1 MAYKQ
6 PYKQVNKKQDGAS
19 ILPALAAIPAI
30 VKGIAAAAKI
40 GKVAATA
47 AKGIKVAATAAKA
60 GKAVGTAAKAGKAVG
75 TVGKAAKAASTA
87 GKGLKTAKGAGNLAK
102 VTTKGA
108 KAVKTSSSMPK
119 LQTLK
124 QTAEVGKKG
133 GKVFK
138 KIGEAGKKALDKGKK
153 IVEKGTEKLDK
164 FKEGYD
170 KVAGKVSDATGFDKD
185 VVKEFGTNQA
195 SNAVTAIQNKIQGGG
210 DEEMDPAER
219 GTPSGIT
226 PMQSQGGGGY
236 ENPDGTSMFDYRKNH
251 SPNVKSKYDN
261 VGPSMKPITITNAEG
276 GNVTYR
282 SSKDGASVDGDG
294 LDKFDIDKD
303 NLFRNSFGDSK
314 LSSFSAPITI
324 KGVTFDAGD
333 AIRLGILGYK
343 GAKKGVENYK
353 ANAGERAMKKSDRQN
368 NISKKERTKITA
380 DQNAENKRDA
390 RTKPNAKVKNSV
402 LGNTKSVVQSRKK
415 ASEDMKKSDERRK
428 KLLKKKPTPK
438 KNTVVKRKLK
448 VVDGFAGMGMPD
460 ASTLRIKNS

>member
-6 PYKQVNKKQDGAS
+6 PYKQVNKGQDGAS
-19 ILPALAAIPAI
+19 LPVLAAIPAI
-30 VKGIAAAAKI
+30 IKGIAAAAKV
-40 GKVAATA
+40 GKVAAVA
-47 AKGIKVAATAAKA
+47 AKAGKAATTAAKA
-60 GKAVGTAAKAGKAVG
+60 GKAIGTA
-75 TVGKAAKAASTA
+75 GKAAKAASTA
-87 GKGLKTAKGAGNLAK
+87 GKAAKTASTAGKAAKTAKGAGNLTKMA
-102 VTTKGA
+102 TKGA
-108 KAVKTSSSMPK
+108 KTIKTSSSMPK

-124 QTAEVGKKG
+124 QTADVGKKG
-133 GKVFK
+133 GKVLK
-138 KIGEAGKKALDKGKK
+138 KLGDAGKKALDKGKK

-185 VVKEFGTNQA
+185 MVKEFGTNQA
-195 SNAVTAIQNKIQGGG
+195 ANAASKIQSKIQGGG

-219 GTPSGIT
+219 GTPVGIT

-303 NLFRNSFGDSK
+303 NLFKNSFGDSK

-343 GAKKGVENYK
+343 GAKKGIEKYRLQ
-353 ANAGERAMKKSDRQN
+353 ERGGKKF
-368 NISKKERTKITA
+368 KEERKL
-380 DQNAENKRDA
+380 QKENKKA
-390 RTKPNAKVKNSV
+390 ATKPKMS
-402 LGNTKSVVQSRKK
+402 L
-415 ASEDMKKSDERRK
+415 EERRK
-428 KLLKKKPTPK
+428 KIILDNTKKKSTIAQNVIGLNK
-438 KNTVVKRKLK
+438 KKYDNIT
-448 VVDGFAGMGMPD
+448 
-460 ASTLRIKNS
+460 

>member
-47 AKGIKVAATAAKA
+47 AKGIKVASTAAKAGKAIGTAAKA
-60 GKAVGTAAKAGKAVG
+60 GKAVGTAAKAGKAAA
-75 TVGKAAKAASTA
+75 TAGKAAKAA
-87 GKGLKTAKGAGNLAK
+87 KGAGKLTKIA
-102 VTTKGA
+102 TKGA
-108 KAVKTSSSMPK
+108 KA
-119 LQTLK
+119 
-124 QTAEVGKKG
+124 GKKG

-210 DEEMDPAER
+210 DDAMDPAER

-294 LDKFDIDKD
+294 LDKFDIEKD

-353 ANAGERAMKKSDRQN
+353 ANAGERAIKKSDRQN

-415 ASEDMKKSDERRK
+415 ASQDMKKSDERRK
-428 KLLKKKPTPK
+428 KLLNKKPTPK
-438 KNTVVKRKLK
+438 KKRASKSKAEQFEDIVDEPKKEAVKGDL
-448 VVDGFAGMGMPD
+448 
-460 ASTLRIKNS
+460 

>member
-47 AKGIKVAATAAKA
+47 AKGIKVASTAAKAGKAIGTAAKA
-60 GKAVGTAAKAGKAVG
+60 GKAVGTAAKAGKAAA
-75 TVGKAAKAASTA
+75 TAGKAAKAA
-87 GKGLKTAKGAGNLAK
+87 KGAGKLTKIA
-102 VTTKGA
+102 TKGA
-108 KAVKTSSSMPK
+108 KA
-119 LQTLK
+119 
-124 QTAEVGKKG
+124 GKKG

-210 DEEMDPAER
+210 DDAMDPAER

-294 LDKFDIDKD
+294 LDKFDIEKD

-415 ASEDMKKSDERRK
+415 ASQDMKKSDERRK
-428 KLLKKKPTPK
+428 KLLNKKPTPK

-448 VVDGFAGMGMPD
+448 VADGFAGIGMPN
-460 ASTLRIKNS
+460 ASTLRIRKS

>member
-47 AKGIKVAATAAKA
+47 AKGIKVASTAAKAGKAIGTAAKA
-60 GKAVGTAAKAGKAVG
+60 GKAVGTAAKAGKAAA
-75 TVGKAAKAASTA
+75 TAGKAAKAA
-87 GKGLKTAKGAGNLAK
+87 KGAGKLTKIA
-102 VTTKGA
+102 TKGA
-108 KAVKTSSSMPK
+108 KA
-119 LQTLK
+119 
-124 QTAEVGKKG
+124 GKKG

-210 DEEMDPAER
+210 DDAMDPAER

-294 LDKFDIDKD
+294 LDKFDIEKD

-415 ASEDMKKSDERRK
+415 ASQDMKKSDERRK
-428 KLLKKKPTPK
+428 KLLNKKPTPK
-438 KNTVVKRKLK
+438 KNTVVKRKSK
-448 VVDGFAGMGMPD
+448 VVDGFAGMGMPN
-460 ASTLRIKNS
+460 ASTLRIRKS